1 MTRFSRIALL
11 SLLFVVAACSSD
23 KYPYEAQFVSSETV
37 FPCTL
42 GAPYA
47 DGSPEQQAEIASIL
61 TRQKTLSDTKKR
73 AVIAEDHITPSMI
86 VTPVLGT
93 RYSEEA
99 YPEMFAL
106 LRRAASDA
114 WRIADATQDY
124 YGRTR
129 PWLTDAR
136 VQLLVSPITRPS
148 YPSGHTVTNHVWAH
162 ILSELFPQK
171 RAALFARAL
180 EIGNHRV
187 DAGVHYPSDVL
198 AGKQLAAVIFAS
210 MREDA
215 RFMQALAS
223 AKAEL
228 RRPAGA
234 TKLPKGKPPAP
245 AACKRSPGNMTA
257 CL

>member
-1 MTRFSRIALL
+1 MTRFSRVALL
-11 SLLFVVAACSSD
+11 SLLFVAAACSSD
-23 KYPYEAQFVSSETV
+23 KYPYPYQFVTSDAV
-37 FPCTL
+37 CPCTL

-61 TRQKTLSDTKKR
+61 TRQKNLTAAPKH
-73 AVIAEDHITPSMI
+73 AIVVEDRITPTMM
-86 VTPVLGT
+86 VTPVLGE
-93 RYSEEA
+93 RYNEAA
-99 YPEMFAL
+99 YPELFSL
-106 LRRAASDA
+106 LRRGGSDA

-129 PWLTDAR
+129 PWLTDTR

-148 YPSGHTVTNHVWAH
+148 YPSGHTVTNHVWAY

-171 RAALFARAL
+171 RATLFARAL
-180 EIGNHRV
+180 EISNHRV
-187 DAGVHYPSDVL
+187 DAGVHYPSDVK
-198 AGKQLAAVIFAS
+198 AGKQLAAVIFAN

-215 RFMQALAS
+215 GFIKALAS

-228 RRPAGA
+228 RRPAGT

>member
-1 MTRFSRIALL
+1 MSRFSRSFIS
-11 SLLFVVAACSSD
+11 SLLLMVAACSSD
-23 KYPYEAQFVSSETV
+23 KYPYAAQFVSSETV
-37 FPCTL
+37 CPCTL

-61 TRQKTLSDTKKR
+61 TRQKTLTTASRRT
-73 AVIAEDHITPSMI
+73 ILAEDHITPTML
-86 VTPVLGT
+86 VTPVLGV

-162 ILSELFPQK
+162 ILSELLPQK

-187 DAGVHYPSDVL
+187 DAGVHYPSDVK
-198 AGKQLAAVIFAS
+198 AGKQLAAVIFAT

-215 RFMQALAS
+215 RFMQALAN

-228 RRPAGA
+228 RRPAGT
-234 TKLPKGKPPAP
+234 TKLPKGKPPAH
-245 AACKRSPGNMTA
+245 ACRRTAGSMTA

>member
-11 SLLFVVAACSSD
+11 SLLFAVAACSSD
-23 KYPYEAQFVSSETV
+23 KYPYPHQFVTSDAV
-37 FPCTL
+37 CPCTL

-47 DGSPEQQAEIASIL
+47 DGSPEQQAEIASII
-61 TRQKTLSDTKKR
+61 TRQKRLTDNTKK
-73 AVIAEDHITPSMI
+73 AILEEDRITPTMM
-86 VTPVLGT
+86 VTPVLGV
-93 RYSEEA
+93 RYNEAA
-99 YPEMFAL
+99 YPELFSL
-106 LRRAASDA
+106 LRRGGSDA

-129 PWLTDAR
+129 PWLTDTR
-136 VQLLVSPITRPS
+136 VQLLVSSITRPS

-162 ILSELFPQK
+162 ILSELFPKK

-180 EIGNHRV
+180 EISNHRV
-187 DAGVHYPSDVL
+187 DAGVHYPSDVK
-198 AGKQLAAVIFAS
+198 AGKQLAAVIFAK

-215 RFMQALAS
+215 VFMNALSA

-228 RRPAGA
+228 RRPAGT
-234 TKLPKGKPPAP
+234 TKLPKGKPPTP
-245 AACKRSPGNMTA
+245 ATCKRSPGNMTA